1 MFHFLGQLLLRS
13 CKLVLTAA
21 RENVGDDVLLLEQ
34 GGPCGLWNEETL
46 CRSQVRFLY
55 NLILTY
61 SLFSVRRDVYYGV
74 RFAMVQSPALRR
86 RP

>member
-1 MFHFLGQLLLRS
+1 MFPFVIFIFPGQLLLRD

-46 CRSQVRFLY
+46 CRNQVRFVY
-55 NLILTY
+55 KYFKY
-61 SLFSVRRDVYYGV
+61 SLFSVRREI
-74 RFAMVQSPALRR
+74 SLW
-86 RP
+86 